1 VAARGRG
8 KPGPRRPRTASH
20 LSLRRLLGRKAATEL
35 VSTVVDGQPGG
46 QLALVETDGTAFV
59 GGGDWLTPLAARLQR
74 ALSDAP
80 ADVVTVATG
89 LRLHPLRAGSHLVG
103 GLVIGELADARSV
116 GLLRSSLA
124 MILDHAQGSRDLR
137 QETLDRYRE
146 INVLYRLGETIGATL
161 DTRELPALL
170 LAEADR
176 AIEADAAA
184 VLIGAHR
191 QAVIAGS
198 LGEARIVTA
207 MVEASRELIDE
218 VIRTGQPRI
227 VTSPAIGS
235 QLLGAVLCVPI
246 RAQEKPIGAVVL
258 GRRVT
263 ADDFSAGDEK
273 LILAIATE
281 GGVAYDRALL
291 HEERIQ
297 RERVEEEL
305 SIGRR
310 IQLSLLPSS
319 LPVHPGWEFAAMYRA
334 ARQVGG
340 DFYDFIEL
348 AEAPA
353 TVNLVIGDVTGKGV
367 PAALLMA
374 SARAVLRAS
383 SVGASAPS
391 TVLERTNG
399 HMLRDGRAR
408 LFVTALYATLEL
420 ESGRLAFASGGHDPP
435 LWVRG
440 ASRRS
445 HLLTTRSMILGAFG
459 TLDLE
464 DRQLTLA
471 PRDVLVLYT
480 DGVTEASDRRGQL
493 FGERRLRTVVTAH
506 ADRSADGIVGAISD
520 AVDRFAGGVA
530 PSDDLTLLVIK
541 RRERASGG
549 EGHATAGTAT
559 AR

>member
-8 KPGPRRPRTASH
+8 KSGPRRPRTASH
-20 LSLRRLLGRKAATEL
+20 VSLRRLLGREAATQL
-35 VSTVVDGQPGG
+35 VSTVTDGQPGG
-46 QLALVETDGTAFV
+46 QLALVETDGTAFI
-59 GGGDWLTPLAARLQR
+59 GGGDWLTPLAARLRR
-74 ALSDAP
+74 ALADAP
-80 ADVVTVATG
+80 ADAVTVSSVV
-89 LRLHPLRAGSHLVG
+89 LHPLRAGSHLVG
-103 GLVIGELADARSV
+103 GLVIGTLADPGSV
-116 GLLRSSLA
+116 ALLRSSLA
-124 MILDHAQGSRDLR
+124 LILERALGSRDLR

-146 INVLYRLGETIGATL
+146 INVLYRLGETIGASL
-161 DTRELPALL
+161 DTGELPALL

-184 VLIGAHR
+184 VLIGADR
-191 QAVIAGS
+191 QAVVASS
-198 LGEARIVTA
+198 LGEARVVMP
-207 MVEASRELIDE
+207 MVEASRELIVE
-218 VIRTGQPRI
+218 VIETGQPRI

-235 QLLGAVLCVPI
+235 PLLGAVLCVPI
-246 RAQEKPIGAVVL
+246 RAQDRPIGAVVL
-258 GRRVT
+258 GRRVA
-263 ADDFSAGDEK
+263 ADVFSASDEK
-273 LILAIATE
+273 LVLAIATE

-319 LPVHPGWEFAAMYRA
+319 LPAHPGWEFAAVYRA

-348 AEAPA
+348 PEMPG

-383 SVGASAPS
+383 SVGASTPS
-391 TVLERTNG
+391 VVLERTNG

-440 ASRRS
+440 ADRRS

-459 TLDLE
+459 ALDLE
-464 DRQLTLA
+464 DRRLTLA

-480 DGVTEASDRRGQL
+480 DGVTEASDRRGRL
-493 FGERRLRTVVTAH
+493 FGERRLRSVVTAH
-506 ADRSADGIVGAISD
+506 AERSAHDIVD
-520 AVDRFAGGVA
+520 AVSSAVADFAGHVA
-530 PSDDLTLLVIK
+530 ASDDLTLVVVK
-541 RRERASGG
+541 RQG
-549 EGHATAGTAT
+549 
-559 AR
+559 